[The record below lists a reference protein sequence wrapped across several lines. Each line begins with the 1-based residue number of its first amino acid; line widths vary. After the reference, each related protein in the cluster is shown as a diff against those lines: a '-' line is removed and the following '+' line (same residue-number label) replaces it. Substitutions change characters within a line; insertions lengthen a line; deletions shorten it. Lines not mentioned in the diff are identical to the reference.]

1 MDWFLYGNG
10 LRQERVKGKLL
21 QDISGLTNLLKNS
34 GKMRSDYKLVEHLIE
49 SPLMKSGK
57 LFLNS
62 I

>member
-10 LRQERVKGKLL
+10 LREERVKGKLL

-49 SPLMKSGK
+49 SPLMKSG
-57 LFLNS
+57 
-62 I
+62 